1 MYEKIVLPNG
11 VRVVAERI
19 EHVRSAALGIWV
31 GNGSRFEPK
40 EQNGISHFIEHMI
53 FKGTEK
59 HTARQI
65 ASMMDA
71 MGGQSNAFTTKD
83 CTCYYMKVLD
93 THLHTAA
100 ELLADM
106 FLCSRFADE
115 DIALERGVVLEEIDM
130 YEDAPDDVATEKLFE
145 ACYQGTALGRP
156 ILGTEETL
164 NAMDSK
170 VLHHY
175 MKCNYHPQDTVVA
188 LSGRFS
194 DADLQYICELF
205 GQMQG
210 NGHNEIERASYQPC
224 IVVRPKEIE
233 QNHLCIGFPGLPLL
247 DKKRYAYQLMNG
259 IIGGGMS
266 SRLFQT
272 VRERNGLCYSV
283 YSFPSSHVDTG
294 MFSIYVGL
302 GQEQEQKA
310 TRLICDVLRQFCEEG
325 PTREELSRCREQL
338 KSNLLMGLES
348 TNARMHHLGRSE
360 LFQQR
365 VLDADELVT
374 AYDAVTAEQICE
386 LARQVFCFDKVSI
399 CAVGNTASHTYYQEL
414 IGADKIRADKFF

>member
-1 MYEKIVLPNG
+1 MYQKITLRNG

-19 EHVRSAALGIWV
+19 DHVRSAAIGVWI
-31 GNGSRFEPK
+31 GNGSRFESA

-59 HTARQI
+59 RTARHI

-106 FLCSRFADE
+106 FLCSSFADE
-115 DIALERGVVLEEIDM
+115 DIELEHGVVLEEIDM
-130 YEDAPDDVATEKLFE
+130 YEDTPEDVATEKLFE
-145 ACYQGTALGRP
+145 ACYEGTALGRP

-164 NAMDSK
+164 ARMDSK
-170 VLHHY
+170 ALHDY
-175 MKCNYHPQDTVVA
+175 VRKNYHPEDTVVA
-188 LSGRFS
+188 LSGSFS
-194 DADLQYICELF
+194 DADLDYICELF
-205 GQMQG
+205 GEMQG
-210 NGHNEIERASYQPC
+210 SGRNQIEPARYQPR
-224 IVVRPKEIE
+224 VVIRPKEIE
-233 QNHLCIGFPGLPLL
+233 QNHLCLGFPGLPLL
-247 DKKRYAYQLMNG
+247 DDKRYAYQLMNA

-272 VRERNGLCYSV
+272 VRERNGMCYSI

-302 GQEQEQKA
+302 GQEDEAKA
-310 TRLICDVLRQFCEEG
+310 AKLICNVLRDFCAEG

-348 TNARMHHLGRSE
+348 TNARMHHLGRYE
-360 LFQQR
+360 LFTDH
-365 VLDADELVT
+365 VVSSDELVA
-374 AYDAVTAEQICE
+374 AYDAVTADQVRA
-386 LARQVFCFDKVSI
+386 LANEVFRFDQASI
-399 CAVGNTASHTYYQEL
+399 CAVGNTGDEAYYRSL
-414 IGADKIRADKFF
+414 IG

>member
-1 MYEKIVLPNG
+1 MYQKIILRNG

-19 EHVRSAALGIWV
+19 DHVRSAAIGVWI
-31 GNGSRFEPK
+31 GNGSRFESA

-59 HTARQI
+59 RTARHI

-106 FLCSRFADE
+106 FLCSSFADE
-115 DIALERGVVLEEIDM
+115 DIELERGVVLEEIDM
-130 YEDAPDDVATEKLFE
+130 YEDTPEDVATEKLFE
-145 ACYQGTALGRP
+145 ACYEGTALGRP

-164 NAMDSK
+164 ARMDSK
-170 VLHHY
+170 ALHDY
-175 MKCNYHPQDTVVA
+175 VRKNYHPEDTVVA
-188 LSGRFS
+188 LSGSFS
-194 DADLQYICELF
+194 DADLDYICELF
-205 GQMQG
+205 GEMQG
-210 NGHNEIERASYQPC
+210 SGRNQIEPAHYQPR
-224 IVVRPKEIE
+224 VVIRSKEIE
-233 QNHLCIGFPGLPLL
+233 QNHLCLGFPGLPLL
-247 DKKRYAYQLMNG
+247 DDKRYAYQLMNA

-272 VRERNGLCYSV
+272 VRERNGMCYSI

-302 GQEQEQKA
+302 GQEDEAKA
-310 TRLICDVLRQFCEEG
+310 AKLICNVLRDFCAEG

-348 TNARMHHLGRSE
+348 TNARMHHLGRYE
-360 LFQQR
+360 LFTDH
-365 VLDADELVT
+365 VISSDELVA
-374 AYDAVTAEQICE
+374 AYDAVTADQVRA
-386 LARQVFCFDKVSI
+386 LANEMFRFDQASI
-399 CAVGNTASHTYYQEL
+399 CAVGNTGDEAYYRSL
-414 IGADKIRADKFF
+414 IG

>member
-1 MYEKIVLPNG
+1 MYQKITLRNG

-19 EHVRSAALGIWV
+19 DHVRSAAIGVWI
-31 GNGSRFEPK
+31 GNGSRFESA

-59 HTARQI
+59 RTARHI

-106 FLCSRFADE
+106 FLCSSFADE
-115 DIALERGVVLEEIDM
+115 DIELERGVVLEEIDM
-130 YEDAPDDVATEKLFE
+130 YEDTPEDVATEKLFE
-145 ACYQGTALGRP
+145 ACYEGTALGRP

-164 NAMDSK
+164 ARMDSK
-170 VLHHY
+170 ALHDY
-175 MKCNYHPQDTVVA
+175 VRKNYHPEDTVVA
-188 LSGRFS
+188 LSGSFS
-194 DADLQYICELF
+194 DADLDYICELF
-205 GQMQG
+205 GEMQG
-210 NGHNEIERASYQPC
+210 SGRNQIEPARYQPR
-224 IVVRPKEIE
+224 VVIRPKEIE
-233 QNHLCIGFPGLPLL
+233 QNHLCLGFPGLPLL
-247 DKKRYAYQLMNG
+247 DDKRYAYQLMNA

-272 VRERNGLCYSV
+272 VRERNGMCYSI

-302 GQEQEQKA
+302 GQEDEAKA
-310 TRLICDVLRQFCEEG
+310 AKLICNVLRDFCAEG

-348 TNARMHHLGRSE
+348 TNARMHHLGRYE
-360 LFQQR
+360 LFTDH
-365 VLDADELVT
+365 VVSSDELVA
-374 AYDAVTAEQICE
+374 AYDAVTADQVRA
-386 LARQVFCFDKVSI
+386 LANEVFRFDQASI
-399 CAVGNTASHTYYQEL
+399 CAVGNTGDEAYYRSL
-414 IGADKIRADKFF
+414 IG

>member
-1 MYEKIVLPNG
+1 MYQKITLRNG

-19 EHVRSAALGIWV
+19 DHVRSAAIGVWI
-31 GNGSRFEPK
+31 GNGSRFESA

-59 HTARQI
+59 RTARHI

-106 FLCSRFADE
+106 FLCSSFADE
-115 DIALERGVVLEEIDM
+115 DIELERGVVLEEIDM
-130 YEDAPDDVATEKLFE
+130 YEDTPEDVATEKLFE
-145 ACYQGTALGRP
+145 ACYEGTALGRP

-164 NAMDSK
+164 ARMDSK
-170 VLHHY
+170 ALHDY
-175 MKCNYHPQDTVVA
+175 VRKNYHPEDTVVA
-188 LSGRFS
+188 LSGSFS
-194 DADLQYICELF
+194 DADLDYICELF
-205 GQMQG
+205 GEMQG
-210 NGHNEIERASYQPC
+210 SGRNQIEPAHYQPR
-224 IVVRPKEIE
+224 VVIRSKEIE
-233 QNHLCIGFPGLPLL
+233 QNHLCLGFPGLPLL
-247 DKKRYAYQLMNG
+247 DDKRYAYQLMNA

-272 VRERNGLCYSV
+272 VRERNGMCYSI

-294 MFSIYVGL
+294 MFSIYVAL
-302 GQEQEQKA
+302 GQEDEAKA
-310 TRLICDVLRQFCEEG
+310 AKLICNVLRDFCAEG

-348 TNARMHHLGRSE
+348 TNARMHHLGRYE
-360 LFQQR
+360 LFTDH
-365 VLDADELVT
+365 VVSSDELVA
-374 AYDAVTAEQICE
+374 AYDAVTADQVRA
-386 LARQVFCFDKVSI
+386 LANEVFRFDQASI
-399 CAVGNTASHTYYQEL
+399 CAVGNTGDEAYYRSL
-414 IGADKIRADKFF
+414 IG

>member
-1 MYEKIVLPNG
+1 MYQKIALRNG

-19 EHVRSAALGIWV
+19 DHVRSAAIGVWI
-31 GNGSRFEPK
+31 GNGSRFESA

-59 HTARQI
+59 RTARHI

-106 FLCSRFADE
+106 FLCSSFADE
-115 DIALERGVVLEEIDM
+115 DIELERGVVLEEIDM
-130 YEDAPDDVATEKLFE
+130 YEDTPEDVATEKLFE
-145 ACYQGTALGRP
+145 ACYEGTALGRP

-164 NAMDSK
+164 ARMDSK
-170 VLHHY
+170 ALHDY
-175 MKCNYHPQDTVVA
+175 VRKNYHPEDTVVA
-188 LSGRFS
+188 LSGSFS
-194 DADLQYICELF
+194 DADLDYICELF
-205 GQMQG
+205 GEMQG
-210 NGHNEIERASYQPC
+210 SGRNKIEPAHYQPR
-224 IVVRPKEIE
+224 VVIRSKEIE
-233 QNHLCIGFPGLPLL
+233 QNHLCLGFPGLPLL
-247 DKKRYAYQLMNG
+247 DDKRYAYQLMNA

-272 VRERNGLCYSV
+272 VRERNGMCYSI

-302 GQEQEQKA
+302 GQEDEAKA
-310 TRLICDVLRQFCEEG
+310 AKLICNVLRDFCAEG

-348 TNARMHHLGRSE
+348 TNARMHHLGRYE
-360 LFQQR
+360 LFADH
-365 VLDADELVT
+365 VISSDELVA
-374 AYDAVTAEQICE
+374 AYDAVTADQVRA
-386 LARQVFCFDKVSI
+386 LANEMFRFDQASI
-399 CAVGNTASHTYYQEL
+399 CAVGNTGDEAYYRSL
-414 IGADKIRADKFF
+414 IG

>member
-1 MYEKIVLPNG
+1 MYQKIALRNG

-19 EHVRSAALGIWV
+19 DHVRSAAIGVWI
-31 GNGSRFEPK
+31 GNGSRFESA

-59 HTARQI
+59 RTARHI

-106 FLCSRFADE
+106 FLCSSFANE
-115 DIALERGVVLEEIDM
+115 DIELERGVVLEEIDM
-130 YEDAPDDVATEKLFE
+130 YEDTPEDVATEKLFE
-145 ACYQGTALGRP
+145 ACYEGTALGRP

-164 NAMDSK
+164 ARMDSK
-170 VLHHY
+170 ALHDY
-175 MKCNYHPQDTVVA
+175 VRKNYHPEDTVVA
-188 LSGRFS
+188 LSGSFS
-194 DADLQYICELF
+194 DADLDYICELF
-205 GQMQG
+205 GEMQG
-210 NGHNEIERASYQPC
+210 SGRNQIEPAHYQPR
-224 IVVRPKEIE
+224 VVIRSKEIE
-233 QNHLCIGFPGLPLL
+233 QNHLCLGFPGLPLL
-247 DKKRYAYQLMNG
+247 DDKRYAYQLMNA

-272 VRERNGLCYSV
+272 VRERNGMCYSI

-302 GQEQEQKA
+302 GQEDEAKA
-310 TRLICDVLRQFCEEG
+310 AKLICNVLRDFCAEG

-348 TNARMHHLGRSE
+348 TNARMHHLGRYE
-360 LFQQR
+360 LFTDH
-365 VLDADELVT
+365 VISSDELVA
-374 AYDAVTAEQICE
+374 AYDAVTADQVRA
-386 LARQVFCFDKVSI
+386 LANEMFRFDQASI
-399 CAVGNTASHTYYQEL
+399 CAVGNTGDEAYYRSL
-414 IGADKIRADKFF
+414 IG

>member
-1 MYEKIVLPNG
+1 MYQKITLRNG

-19 EHVRSAALGIWV
+19 DHVRSAAIGVWI
-31 GNGSRFEPK
+31 GNGSRFESA

-59 HTARQI
+59 RTARHI

-106 FLCSRFADE
+106 FLCSSFADE
-115 DIALERGVVLEEIDM
+115 DIELERGVVLEEIDM
-130 YEDAPDDVATEKLFE
+130 YEDTPEDVATEKLFE
-145 ACYQGTALGRP
+145 ACYEGTALGRP

-164 NAMDSK
+164 ARMDSK
-170 VLHHY
+170 ALHDY
-175 MKCNYHPQDTVVA
+175 VRKNYHPEDTVVA
-188 LSGRFS
+188 LSGSFS
-194 DADLQYICELF
+194 DADLDYICELF
-205 GQMQG
+205 GEMQG
-210 NGHNEIERASYQPC
+210 SGRNQIEPAHYQPR
-224 IVVRPKEIE
+224 VVIRPKEIE
-233 QNHLCIGFPGLPLL
+233 QNHLCLGFPSLPLL
-247 DKKRYAYQLMNG
+247 DDKRYAYQLMNA

-272 VRERNGLCYSV
+272 VRERNGMCYSI

-302 GQEQEQKA
+302 GQEDEAKA
-310 TRLICDVLRQFCEEG
+310 AKLICNVLRDFCAEG

-348 TNARMHHLGRSE
+348 TNARMHHLGRYE
-360 LFQQR
+360 LFTDH
-365 VLDADELVT
+365 VVSSDELVA
-374 AYDAVTAEQICE
+374 AYDAVTADQVRA
-386 LARQVFCFDKVSI
+386 LANEVFRFDQASI
-399 CAVGNTASHTYYQEL
+399 CAVGNTGDEAYYRSL
-414 IGADKIRADKFF
+414 IG

>member
-1 MYEKIVLPNG
+1 MYQKITLRNG

-19 EHVRSAALGIWV
+19 DHVRSAAIGVWI
-31 GNGSRFEPK
+31 GNGSRFESAK
-40 EQNGISHFIEHMI
+40 QNGISHFIEHMI

-59 HTARQI
+59 RTARHI

-106 FLCSRFADE
+106 FLCSSFADE
-115 DIALERGVVLEEIDM
+115 DIELERGVVLEEIDM
-130 YEDAPDDVATEKLFE
+130 YEDTPEDVATEKLFE
-145 ACYQGTALGRP
+145 ACYEGTALGRP

-164 NAMDSK
+164 ARMDSK
-170 VLHHY
+170 ALHDY
-175 MKCNYHPQDTVVA
+175 VRKNYHPEDTVVA
-188 LSGRFS
+188 LSGSFS
-194 DADLQYICELF
+194 DADLDYICELF
-205 GQMQG
+205 GEMQG
-210 NGHNEIERASYQPC
+210 SGRNQIEPARYQPR
-224 IVVRPKEIE
+224 VVIRPKEIE
-233 QNHLCIGFPGLPLL
+233 QNHLCLGFPGLPLL
-247 DKKRYAYQLMNG
+247 DDKRYAYQLMNA

-272 VRERNGLCYSV
+272 VRERNGMCYSI

-302 GQEQEQKA
+302 GQEDEAKA
-310 TRLICDVLRQFCEEG
+310 AKLICNVLRDFCAEG

-348 TNARMHHLGRSE
+348 TNARMHHLGRYE
-360 LFQQR
+360 LFT
-365 VLDADELVT
+365 DHIISSDELVA
-374 AYDAVTAEQICE
+374 AYDAVTADQVRA
-386 LARQVFCFDKVSI
+386 LANEVFRFDQASI
-399 CAVGNTASHTYYQEL
+399 CAVGNTGDEAYYRSL
-414 IGADKIRADKFF
+414 ID

>member
-1 MYEKIVLPNG
+1 MYQKIILRNG

-19 EHVRSAALGIWV
+19 DHVRSAAIGVWI
-31 GNGSRFEPK
+31 GNGSRFESA

-59 HTARQI
+59 RTARHI

-106 FLCSRFADE
+106 FLCSSFADE
-115 DIALERGVVLEEIDM
+115 DIELERGVVLEEIDM
-130 YEDAPDDVATEKLFE
+130 YEDTPEDVATEKLFE
-145 ACYQGTALGRP
+145 ACYEGTALGRP

-164 NAMDSK
+164 ARMDSK
-170 VLHHY
+170 ALHDY
-175 MKCNYHPQDTVVA
+175 VRKNYHPEDTVVA
-188 LSGRFS
+188 LSGSFS
-194 DADLQYICELF
+194 DADLDYICELF
-205 GQMQG
+205 GEMQG
-210 NGHNEIERASYQPC
+210 SGRNKIEPAHYQPR
-224 IVVRPKEIE
+224 VVIRSKEIE
-233 QNHLCIGFPGLPLL
+233 QNHLCLGFPGLPLL
-247 DKKRYAYQLMNG
+247 DDKRYAYQLMNA

-272 VRERNGLCYSV
+272 VRERNGMCYSI
-283 YSFPSSHVDTG
+283 YSFLSSHVDTG

-302 GQEQEQKA
+302 GQEDEAKA
-310 TRLICDVLRQFCEEG
+310 AKLICNVLRDFCAEG

-348 TNARMHHLGRSE
+348 TNARMHHLGRYE
-360 LFQQR
+360 LFTDH
-365 VLDADELVT
+365 VVSSDELVA
-374 AYDAVTAEQICE
+374 AYDAVTADQVRA
-386 LARQVFCFDKVSI
+386 LANEVFRFDQASI
-399 CAVGNTASHTYYQEL
+399 CAVGNTGDEAYYRSL
-414 IGADKIRADKFF
+414 IG

>member
-1 MYEKIVLPNG
+1 MYQKIALRNG

-19 EHVRSAALGIWV
+19 DHFRSAAICLWI
-31 GNGSRFEPK
+31 GNGSRFESA

-59 HTARQI
+59 RTARHI

-106 FLCSRFADE
+106 FLCSSFANE
-115 DIALERGVVLEEIDM
+115 DIELERGVVLEEIDM
-130 YEDAPDDVATEKLFE
+130 YEDTPEDVATEKLFE
-145 ACYQGTALGRP
+145 ACYEGTALGRP

-164 NAMDSK
+164 ARMDSK
-170 VLHHY
+170 ALHDY
-175 MKCNYHPQDTVVA
+175 VRKNYHPEDTVVA
-188 LSGRFS
+188 LSGSFS
-194 DADLQYICELF
+194 DADLDYICELF
-205 GQMQG
+205 GEMQG
-210 NGHNEIERASYQPC
+210 SGRNQIEPAHYQPR
-224 IVVRPKEIE
+224 VVIRSKEIE
-233 QNHLCIGFPGLPLL
+233 QNHLCLGFPGLPLL
-247 DKKRYAYQLMNG
+247 DDKRYAYQLMNA

-272 VRERNGLCYSV
+272 VRERNGMCYSI

-302 GQEQEQKA
+302 GQEDEAKA
-310 TRLICDVLRQFCEEG
+310 AKLICNVLRDFCAEG

-348 TNARMHHLGRSE
+348 TNARMHHLGRYE
-360 LFQQR
+360 LFTDH
-365 VLDADELVT
+365 VVSSDELVA
-374 AYDAVTAEQICE
+374 AYDAVTADQVRA
-386 LARQVFCFDKVSI
+386 LANEVFRFDQASI
-399 CAVGNTASHTYYQEL
+399 CAVGNTGDEAYYRSL
-414 IGADKIRADKFF
+414 IG

>member
-1 MYEKIVLPNG
+1 MYQKITLRNG

-19 EHVRSAALGIWV
+19 DHVRSAAIGVWI
-31 GNGSRFEPK
+31 GNGSRFESA

-59 HTARQI
+59 RTARHI

-106 FLCSRFADE
+106 FLCSSFADE
-115 DIALERGVVLEEIDM
+115 DIELERGVVLEEIDM
-130 YEDAPDDVATEKLFE
+130 YEDTPEDVATEKLFE
-145 ACYQGTALGRP
+145 ACYEGTALGRP

-164 NAMDSK
+164 ARMDSK
-170 VLHHY
+170 ALHDY
-175 MKCNYHPQDTVVA
+175 VRKNYHPEDTVVA
-188 LSGRFS
+188 LSGSFS
-194 DADLQYICELF
+194 DADLNYICELF
-205 GQMQG
+205 GEMQG
-210 NGHNEIERASYQPC
+210 SGRNQIEPAHYQPR
-224 IVVRPKEIE
+224 VVIRSKEIE
-233 QNHLCIGFPGLPLL
+233 QNHLCLGFPGLPLL
-247 DKKRYAYQLMNG
+247 DDKRYAYQLMNA

-272 VRERNGLCYSV
+272 VRERNGMCYSI

-302 GQEQEQKA
+302 GQEDEAKA
-310 TRLICDVLRQFCEEG
+310 AKLICDVLRDFCAEG

-348 TNARMHHLGRSE
+348 TNARMHHLGRYE
-360 LFQQR
+360 LFTDH
-365 VLDADELVT
+365 VVSSDELVA
-374 AYDAVTAEQICE
+374 AYDAVTADQVRA
-386 LARQVFCFDKVSI
+386 LANEVFRFDQASI
-399 CAVGNTASHTYYQEL
+399 CAVGNTGDEAYYRSL
-414 IGADKIRADKFF
+414 IG

>member
-1 MYEKIVLPNG
+1 MYQKIVLPNG

-19 EHVRSAALGIWV
+19 DHVRSAALGIWI
-31 GNGSRFEPK
+31 GNGSRFETA

-59 HTARQI
+59 RTARHI
-65 ASMMDA
+65 AAVMDA

-93 THLHTAA
+93 THLYTAA

-106 FLCSRFADE
+106 FLYSSFADE
-115 DIALERGVVLEEIDM
+115 DIELERGVVLEEIDM
-130 YEDAPDDVATEKLFE
+130 YEDTPEDVATEKLFE
-145 ACYQGTALGRP
+145 ACYEGTALGRP

-164 NAMDSK
+164 REMDSK
-170 VLHHY
+170 ALHAY
-175 MKCNYHPQDTVVA
+175 VRSNYHPEDTVIA
-188 LSGRFS
+188 LSGSFS
-194 DADLQYICELF
+194 DNDLQYICRLF
-205 GQMQG
+205 GEMQG
-210 NGHNEIERASYQPC
+210 SGRNHIEPAHYQPRV
-224 IVVRPKEIE
+224 IVRPKEIE
-233 QNHLCIGFPGLPLL
+233 QNHLCLGFPGLPLL
-247 DKKRYAYQLMNG
+247 DDHRYAYQLMNA
-259 IIGGGMS
+259 IVGGGMS

-302 GQEQEQKA
+302 GQEDEEKA
-310 TRLICDVLRQFCEEG
+310 AKLICDVLRRFCEEG

-348 TNARMHHLGRSE
+348 TNARMHHLGRYE
-360 LFQQR
+360 LFT
-365 VLDADELVT
+365 DNIISSDELVA
-374 AYDAVTAEQICE
+374 AYDAVTADQVRD
-386 LARQVFCFDKVSI
+386 LANQVFRFDQASI
-399 CAVGNTASHTYYQEL
+399 CAVGNTGSEDYYRSL
-414 IGADKIRADKFF
+414 IS

>member
-1 MYEKIVLPNG
+1 MYQKITLRNG

-19 EHVRSAALGIWV
+19 DHVRSAAIGVWI
-31 GNGSRFEPK
+31 GNGSRFESA

-59 HTARQI
+59 RTARHI

-106 FLCSRFADE
+106 FLCSSFADE
-115 DIALERGVVLEEIDM
+115 DIELERGVVLEEIDM
-130 YEDAPDDVATEKLFE
+130 YEDTPEDVATEKLFE
-145 ACYQGTALGRP
+145 ACYEGTALGRP

-164 NAMDSK
+164 ARMDSK
-170 VLHHY
+170 ALHDY
-175 MKCNYHPQDTVVA
+175 VRKNYHPEDTVVA
-188 LSGRFS
+188 LSGSFS
-194 DADLQYICELF
+194 DADLDYICELF
-205 GQMQG
+205 GEMQG
-210 NGHNEIERASYQPC
+210 SGCNQIEPAHYQPR
-224 IVVRPKEIE
+224 VVIRSKEIE
-233 QNHLCIGFPGLPLL
+233 QNHLCLGFPGLPLL
-247 DKKRYAYQLMNG
+247 DDKRYAYQLMNA

-272 VRERNGLCYSV
+272 VRERNGMCYSI

-302 GQEQEQKA
+302 GQEDEAKA
-310 TRLICDVLRQFCEEG
+310 AKLICNVLRGFCAEG

-348 TNARMHHLGRSE
+348 TNARMHHLGRYE
-360 LFQQR
+360 LFTDH
-365 VLDADELVT
+365 VVSSDELVA
-374 AYDAVTAEQICE
+374 AYDAVTADQVRA
-386 LARQVFCFDKVSI
+386 LANEVFRFDQASI
-399 CAVGNTASHTYYQEL
+399 CAVGNTGDEAYYRSL
-414 IGADKIRADKFF
+414 IG

>member
-1 MYEKIVLPNG
+1 MYQKITLRNG

-19 EHVRSAALGIWV
+19 DHVRSAAIGVWI
-31 GNGSRFEPK
+31 GNGSRFESA

-59 HTARQI
+59 RTARHI

-106 FLCSRFADE
+106 FLCSSFANE
-115 DIALERGVVLEEIDM
+115 DIELERGVVLEEIDM
-130 YEDAPDDVATEKLFE
+130 YEDTPEDVATEKLFE
-145 ACYQGTALGRP
+145 ACYEGTALGRP

-164 NAMDSK
+164 ARMDSK
-170 VLHHY
+170 ALHDY
-175 MKCNYHPQDTVVA
+175 VRKNYHPEDTVVA
-188 LSGRFS
+188 LSGSFS
-194 DADLQYICELF
+194 DADLDYIRELF
-205 GQMQG
+205 GEMQG
-210 NGHNEIERASYQPC
+210 SGRNQIEPAHYQPR
-224 IVVRPKEIE
+224 VVIRSKEIE
-233 QNHLCIGFPGLPLL
+233 QNHLCLGFPGLPLL
-247 DKKRYAYQLMNG
+247 DDKRYAYQLMNA

-272 VRERNGLCYSV
+272 VRERNGMCYSI

-302 GQEQEQKA
+302 GQEDEAKA
-310 TRLICDVLRQFCEEG
+310 AKLICNVLRDFCAEG

-348 TNARMHHLGRSE
+348 TNARMHHLGRYE
-360 LFQQR
+360 LFTDH
-365 VLDADELVT
+365 VISSDELVA
-374 AYDAVTAEQICE
+374 AYDAVTADQVRA
-386 LARQVFCFDKVSI
+386 LANEMFRFDQASI
-399 CAVGNTASHTYYQEL
+399 CAVGNTGDEAYYRSL
-414 IGADKIRADKFF
+414 IG

>member
-1 MYEKIVLPNG
+1 MYQKITLRNG

-19 EHVRSAALGIWV
+19 DHVRSAAIGVWI
-31 GNGSRFEPK
+31 GNGSRFESA

-59 HTARQI
+59 RTARHI

-106 FLCSRFADE
+106 FLCSSFADE
-115 DIALERGVVLEEIDM
+115 DIELERGVVLEEIDM
-130 YEDAPDDVATEKLFE
+130 YEDTPEDVATEKLFE
-145 ACYQGTALGRP
+145 ACYEGTALGRP

-164 NAMDSK
+164 ARMDSK
-170 VLHHY
+170 ALHDY
-175 MKCNYHPQDTVVA
+175 VRKNYHPEDTVIA
-188 LSGRFS
+188 LSGSFS
-194 DADLQYICELF
+194 DADLNYICELF
-205 GQMQG
+205 GEMQG
-210 NGHNEIERASYQPC
+210 SERNQIEPAHYQPR
-224 IVVRPKEIE
+224 VVIRSKEIE
-233 QNHLCIGFPGLPLL
+233 QNHLCLGFPGLPLL
-247 DKKRYAYQLMNG
+247 DDKRYAYQLMNA

-272 VRERNGLCYSV
+272 VRERNGMCYSI

-302 GQEQEQKA
+302 GQEDEAKA
-310 TRLICDVLRQFCEEG
+310 AKLICNVLRDFCAEG

-348 TNARMHHLGRSE
+348 TNARMHHLGRYE
-360 LFQQR
+360 LFTDH
-365 VLDADELVT
+365 VVSSDELVA
-374 AYDAVTAEQICE
+374 AYDAVTADQVRA
-386 LARQVFCFDKVSI
+386 LANEVFRFDQASI
-399 CAVGNTASHTYYQEL
+399 CAVGNTGDEAYYRSL
-414 IGADKIRADKFF
+414 IG

>member
-1 MYEKIVLPNG
+1 MYQKITLRNG

-19 EHVRSAALGIWV
+19 DHVRSAAIGVWI
-31 GNGSRFEPK
+31 GNGSRFEST

-59 HTARQI
+59 RTARHI

-106 FLCSRFADE
+106 FLCSSFADE
-115 DIALERGVVLEEIDM
+115 DIELERGVVLEEIDM
-130 YEDAPDDVATEKLFE
+130 YEDTPEDVATEKLFE
-145 ACYQGTALGRP
+145 ACYEGTALGRP

-164 NAMDSK
+164 ARMDSK
-170 VLHHY
+170 ALHDY
-175 MKCNYHPQDTVVA
+175 VRKNYHPEDTVVA
-188 LSGRFS
+188 LSGSFS
-194 DADLQYICELF
+194 DADLNYICELF
-205 GQMQG
+205 GEMQG
-210 NGHNEIERASYQPC
+210 SERNQIEPAHYQPR
-224 IVVRPKEIE
+224 VVIRSKEIE
-233 QNHLCIGFPGLPLL
+233 QNHLCLGFPGLPLL
-247 DKKRYAYQLMNG
+247 DDKRYAYQLMNA

-272 VRERNGLCYSV
+272 VRERNGMCYSI

-302 GQEQEQKA
+302 GQEDEAKA
-310 TRLICDVLRQFCEEG
+310 AKLICNVLRDFCAEG

-348 TNARMHHLGRSE
+348 TNARMHHLGRYE
-360 LFQQR
+360 LFTDH
-365 VLDADELVT
+365 VVSSDELVA
-374 AYDAVTAEQICE
+374 AYDAVTADQVRA
-386 LARQVFCFDKVSI
+386 LANEVFRFDQASI
-399 CAVGNTASHTYYQEL
+399 CAVGNTGDEAYYRSL
-414 IGADKIRADKFF
+414 IG

>member
-1 MYEKIVLPNG
+1 MYQKIILRNG

-19 EHVRSAALGIWV
+19 DHVRSAAIGVWI
-31 GNGSRFEPK
+31 GNGSRFESA

-59 HTARQI
+59 RTARHI

-106 FLCSRFADE
+106 FLCSSFADE
-115 DIALERGVVLEEIDM
+115 DIELERGVVLEEIDM
-130 YEDAPDDVATEKLFE
+130 YEDTPEDVATEKLFE
-145 ACYQGTALGRP
+145 ACYEGTALGRP

-164 NAMDSK
+164 ARMDSK
-170 VLHHY
+170 ALHDY
-175 MKCNYHPQDTVVA
+175 VRKNYHPEDTVVA
-188 LSGRFS
+188 LSGSFS
-194 DADLQYICELF
+194 DADLDYICELF
-205 GQMQG
+205 GEMQG
-210 NGHNEIERASYQPC
+210 SGRNKIEPAHYQPR
-224 IVVRPKEIE
+224 VVIRSKEIE
-233 QNHLCIGFPGLPLL
+233 QNHLCLGFPGLPLL
-247 DKKRYAYQLMNG
+247 DDKRYAYQLMNA

-272 VRERNGLCYSV
+272 VRERNGMCYSI

-302 GQEQEQKA
+302 GQEDEAKA
-310 TRLICDVLRQFCEEG
+310 AKLICNVLRDFCAEG

-338 KSNLLMGLES
+338 KSNLLIGLES
-348 TNARMHHLGRSE
+348 TNARMHHLGRYE
-360 LFQQR
+360 LFTDH
-365 VLDADELVT
+365 VISSDELVA
-374 AYDAVTAEQICE
+374 AYDAVTADQVRA
-386 LARQVFCFDKVSI
+386 LANEMFRFDQASI
-399 CAVGNTASHTYYQEL
+399 CAVGNTGDEAYYRSL
-414 IGADKIRADKFF
+414 IG

>member
-1 MYEKIVLPNG
+1 MYQKITLRNG

-19 EHVRSAALGIWV
+19 DHVRSAAIGVWI
-31 GNGSRFEPK
+31 GNGSRFESA

-59 HTARQI
+59 RTARHI

-106 FLCSRFADE
+106 FLCSSFADE
-115 DIALERGVVLEEIDM
+115 DIELERGVVLEEIDM
-130 YEDAPDDVATEKLFE
+130 YEDTPEDVATEKLFE
-145 ACYQGTALGRP
+145 ACYEGTALGRP

-164 NAMDSK
+164 ARMDSK
-170 VLHHY
+170 ALHDY
-175 MKCNYHPQDTVVA
+175 VRKNYHPEDTVIA
-188 LSGRFS
+188 LSGSFS
-194 DADLQYICELF
+194 DADLDYICELF
-205 GQMQG
+205 GEMQG
-210 NGHNEIERASYQPC
+210 SGRNQIEPAHYQPR
-224 IVVRPKEIE
+224 VVIRSKEIE
-233 QNHLCIGFPGLPLL
+233 QNHLCLGFPGLPLL
-247 DKKRYAYQLMNG
+247 DDKRYAYQLMNA

-272 VRERNGLCYSV
+272 VRERNGMCYSI

-302 GQEQEQKA
+302 GQEDEAKA
-310 TRLICDVLRQFCEEG
+310 AKLICNVLRDFCAEG

-348 TNARMHHLGRSE
+348 TNARMHHLGRYE
-360 LFQQR
+360 LFTDH
-365 VLDADELVT
+365 VVSSDELVA
-374 AYDAVTAEQICE
+374 AYDAVTADQVRA
-386 LARQVFCFDKVSI
+386 LANEVFRFDQASI
-399 CAVGNTASHTYYQEL
+399 CAVGNTGDEAYYRSL
-414 IGADKIRADKFF
+414 IG